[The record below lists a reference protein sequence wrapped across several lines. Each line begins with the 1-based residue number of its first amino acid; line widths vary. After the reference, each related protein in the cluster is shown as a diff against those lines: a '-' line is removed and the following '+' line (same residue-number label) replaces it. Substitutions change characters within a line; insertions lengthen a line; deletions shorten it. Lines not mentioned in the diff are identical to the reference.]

1 MLSSLMLT
9 ALLMGLGGVPH
20 CAAMCGSA
28 CAVVFPRGVPIL
40 SLLGRCLSYALL
52 GAVAAASAGLA
63 SAWGRQFSFL
73 QPLWVMGQGG
83 AVLLGLWLLFTGRVP
98 QIVETV
104 GQEIFRR
111 ARARLKPVED
121 AHAQGAQQGG
131 VMQALA
137 PWGLPLVGGMA
148 WALLPCGLLYAAVMT
163 AALAPSPLG
172 GAIVMLCFA
181 LPGAVGVWAAPA
193 VLARLRGR
201 WQGGSLTGSAALTP
215 VPVIWL
221 RAAAVPAG
229 MVSPETGAPQPHG
242 GTCKVPQEVDL
253 APPKPSTADVRWAVR
268 LSGAMLATMAAWGA
282 YHLVMAQ
289 WRAWCA

>member
-28 CAVVFPRGVPIL
+28 CAVVFPRGVPIA

-73 QPLWVMGQGG
+73 QPFWVMGQ
-83 AVLLGLWLLFTGRVP
+83 ASAMVLGLWLLFTGRVP
-98 QIVETV
+98 AVVESF
-104 GQEIFRR
+104 GQDVFRR
-111 ARARLKPVED
+111 VRSRFRLAAD
-121 AHAQGAQQGG
+121 AGG
-131 VMQALA
+131 PKSSA
-137 PWGLPLVGGMA
+137 WWLPLVGGMA

-163 AALAPSPLG
+163 AALAPTPPG
-172 GAIVMLCFA
+172 GALVMLCFA

-193 VLARLRGR
+193 VLAWMRQRR
-201 WQGGSLTGSAALTP
+201 QGGAVNPAPLTP

-221 RAAAVPAG
+221 RPEPDFARATVTPAHADAASADAVCSQPDGIAG
-229 MVSPETGAPQPHG
+229 AAPG
-242 GTCKVPQEVDL
+242 L
-253 APPKPSTADVRWAVR
+253 STSDVRWAVR
-268 LSGAMLATMAAWGA
+268 LSGAMLAAMAAWGA